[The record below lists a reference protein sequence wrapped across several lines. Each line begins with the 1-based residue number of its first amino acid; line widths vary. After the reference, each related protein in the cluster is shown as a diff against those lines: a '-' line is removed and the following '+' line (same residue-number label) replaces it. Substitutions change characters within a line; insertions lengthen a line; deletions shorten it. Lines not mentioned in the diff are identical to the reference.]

1 MIRRFFLELAL
12 LALSFGALAGNLTPA
27 QIAILRPVV
36 LAEPTLATARL
47 TGDDATI
54 SAWCNAQA
62 SPAFTVWKTNVSI
75 TAVGDKINGTE
86 LAGLSS
92 LNTTRLQVV
101 IQLSPSGINPALAD
115 RRQFFDDIFSGAGG
129 TTTRANLLALWKRTA
144 SRAEK
149 ALATGTGSDASPA
162 TLTWEGA
169 LQETDG
175 ARLVFRDNG
184 TLWGC

>member
-1 MIRRFFLELAL
+1 MIRRFFLALAL

-54 SAWCNAQA
+54 AAWCNAQA

-129 TTTRANLLALWKRTA
+129 TNTRVALAVIWSRTVT
-144 SRAEK
+144 RFERIY
-149 ALATGTGSDASPA
+149 ATGTGTTGSPGTLVVEG
-162 TLTWEGA
+162 TLTPSTVSA
-169 LQETDG
+169 ACQ
-175 ARLVFRDNG
+175 
-184 TLWGC
+184 